1 MTVIH
6 PAFATAAI
14 MSDRI
19 AAAIGTAGRVSVEE
33 LSIQQLK
40 KKAQGSELLWIVV
53 SPEETTRTAASRR
66 RVRTGSATFSI
77 AVSVSKHTGDVVTG
91 DRTATAAFFDAVQN
105 VIDASM
111 GLDDTHPDGQ
121 DIVLPAPWG
130 QVKWP
135 EEISELPTDEDLSA
149 MSVRSRTALFNFQ
162 VSRGA

>member
-6 PAFATAAI
+6 PAFATAAV

-19 AAAIGTAGRVSVEE
+19 AAAIGNAGRVTVEE

-40 KKAQGSELLWIVV
+40 KKASGSELLWVVV

-77 AVSVSKHTGDVVTG
+77 AVSVSKHTGDVVAG
-91 DRTATAAFFDAVQN
+91 DRTATAAFFDAVQR
-105 VIDASM
+105 VIDAAM
-111 GLDDTHPDGQ
+111 GIDDAHPDGQ
-121 DIVLPAPWG
+121 DIELSAPWG
-130 QVKWP
+130 LVRWP

-149 MSVRSRTALFNFQ
+149 MSVRSRTAIFSFQ
-162 VSRGA
+162 VSRA